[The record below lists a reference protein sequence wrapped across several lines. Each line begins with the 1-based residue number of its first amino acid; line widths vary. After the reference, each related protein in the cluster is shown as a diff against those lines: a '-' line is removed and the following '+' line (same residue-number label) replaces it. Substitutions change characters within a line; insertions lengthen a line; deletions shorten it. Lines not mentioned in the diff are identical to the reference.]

1 MLNHLLSS
9 FLQVKGVEHAS
20 ILNGSGE
27 LIAGVGKEGF
37 IPDVHAIIH
46 HISLQ
51 LQIAQALDGQD
62 VKEIWYEAEKGQFIE
77 ILSFDRIIVIQGKK
91 QNLQLWRNHVQTHR
105 KGLQTIEG
113 VA

>member
-1 MLNHLLSS
+1 
-9 FLQVKGVEHAS
+9 
-20 ILNGSGE
+20 
-27 LIAGVGKEGF
+27 
-37 IPDVHAIIH
+37 
-46 HISLQ
+46 
-51 LQIAQALDGQD
+51 

-77 ILSFDRIIVIQGKK
+77 ILSFDRIIVIQGEK

>member
-20 ILNGSGE
+20 ILNSSGE

-77 ILSFDRIIVIQGKK
+77 ILSFSFWKLKNKFFIFFIFDLVNQFC
-91 QNLQLWRNHVQTHR
+91 
-105 KGLQTIEG
+105 
-113 VA
+113 